1 HLDLAA
7 RLVSFSA
14 VCVETELVPR
24 CDSTHNSDRLW
35 NSFTWSKTTNYFF
48 SFHAFWLCEASLTV
62 CTVNTVCY
70 PTSGRKV
77 SQTPG

>member
-1 HLDLAA
+1 LP
-7 RLVSFSA
+7 
-14 VCVETELVPR
+14 PR
-24 CDSTHNSDRLW
+24 CDSTHNSHRLW
-35 NSFTWSKTTNYFF
+35 NSFTWSKTNSKKPVEAKYFF
-48 SFHAFWLCEASLTV
+48 SFHAFWLCEANLTV